1 MIMILLIPI
10 LNTMIH
16 TVNYVDTLGNPM
28 IITGLPI
35 LNLLNMGL
43 RPMLGDFLS
52 DIDGE
57 VFKVIDIIYT
67 SKDRTSMLWT
77 IGLEH

>member
-1 MIMILLIPI
+1 MMITILIPI

-16 TVNYVDTLGNPM
+16 TVNYVDTLGNPI

>member
-1 MIMILLIPI
+1 
-10 LNTMIH
+10 MIH

>member
-1 MIMILLIPI
+1 
-10 LNTMIH
+10 MIH

-28 IITGLPI
+28 IITGLPT

-77 IGLEH
+77 IGLEY

>member
-1 MIMILLIPI
+1 
-10 LNTMIH
+10 MIH
-16 TVNYVDTLGNPM
+16 TVNYVDTLGNPI

-43 RPMLGDFLS
+43 RPVLGDFLS

-57 VFKVIDIIYT
+57 IFKVIDIIYT
-67 SKDRTSMLWT
+67 SKDSTSMLWT
-77 IGLEH
+77 IGLEY

>member
-1 MIMILLIPI
+1 MKTYYLI
-10 LNTMIH
+10 NTMIH

>member
-1 MIMILLIPI
+1 
-10 LNTMIH
+10 MIH

-35 LNLLNMGL
+35 LNLLNIGL